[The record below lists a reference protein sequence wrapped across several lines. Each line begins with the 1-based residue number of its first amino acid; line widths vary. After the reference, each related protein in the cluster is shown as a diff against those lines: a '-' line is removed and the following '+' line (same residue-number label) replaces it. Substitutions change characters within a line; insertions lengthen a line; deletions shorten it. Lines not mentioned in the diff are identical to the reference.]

1 MKKSEIQKI
10 YKNKLSLINK
20 HNESYYDKSSPI
32 ISDSEYDILKKDLL
46 ELEKNINF

>member
-20 HNESYYDKSSPI
+20 HNESYYDKSSSLI
-32 ISDSEYDILKKDLL
+32 NNIHNLDFYILT
-46 ELEKNINF
+46 I